1 MFTVNRL
8 GLTPSL
14 IRCLSSTNVIEN
26 PNGRFRALS
35 RNVTHWQDGEM
46 ILRWAAVCYL
56 EAEKGWR
63 KVHGYHD
70 MWIVHQAL
78 GWSTQDKCISSQT
91 AVDADAKA
99 A

>member
-1 MFTVNRL
+1 M
-8 GLTPSL
+8 
-14 IRCLSSTNVIEN
+14 RCLSSTNVIEN

-35 RNVTHWQDGEM
+35 RNVTRWTNGEM

-63 KVHGYHD
+63 KVHGHHD
-70 MWIVHQAL
+70 MWILRQAL
-78 GWSTQDKCISSQT
+78 GWPTQDTGISDQT
-91 AVDADAKA
+91 AVDVSAKA